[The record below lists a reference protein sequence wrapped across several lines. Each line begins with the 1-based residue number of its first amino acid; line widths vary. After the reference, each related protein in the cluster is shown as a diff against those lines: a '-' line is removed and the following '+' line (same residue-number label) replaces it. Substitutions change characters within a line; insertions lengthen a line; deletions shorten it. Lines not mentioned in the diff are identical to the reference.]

1 MTVDKGLHT
10 QTGHQVAIGII
21 LHTGTVRFAVTVGL
35 HIHPHHLR
43 FRLQPV
49 AVALVLTQ
57 FEAITRFDRSSDPA
71 GFIFLRR
78 LLLAHHL
85 VIKPVV
91 QHPGVYVSAGLVC
104 VIGIPG
110 AVQSHAVTGNL
121 TT

>member
-1 MTVDKGLHT
+1 M
-10 QTGHQVAIGII
+10 A
-21 LHTGTVRFAVTVGL
+21 VGL
-35 HIHPHHLR
+35 HVHPHHLR

-49 AVALVLTQ
+49 AVALVFTQ
-57 FEAITRFDRSSDPA
+57 FEAVTGFYRSGYPA
-71 GFIFLRR
+71 GFVFLCR

-91 QHPGVYVSAGLVC
+91 QHPGVYVSAGFVC

-110 AVQSHAVTGNL
+110 AVQPHAVTGDL